1 MNSIF
6 LSGRKCSGGKARGE
20 ALVAHHDTLAI
31 GADIGFSSGEVITPG
46 HELHKKMVAG
56 KIVVFH
62 TGRGSTAD
70 PYLVYCLKQVGKTP
84 MGIIN
89 VQANPTTVA
98 GAILCGI
105 PMVHQL
111 DRNPLEVIETGDTV
125 AIDADNGRVEVIKA
139 VKVNA
144 MAGSGEG

>member
-1 MNSIF
+1 MNSII
-6 LSGRKCSGGKARGE
+6 LSGRKCSGGKAQGE
-20 ALVAHHDTLAI
+20 ALVARHDTLAI

-70 PYLVYCLKQVGKTP
+70 PYLVYCLKQAGKTP
-84 MGIIN
+84 VGIIN

-105 PMVHQL
+105 PMVHKL
-111 DRNPLEVIETGDTV
+111 DRNPLDVIETGDTV

-139 VKVNA
+139 CKVSA
-144 MAGSGEG
+144 MAGSGGE